1 MSRTRF
7 DPFQERVRRL
17 AHTHHVLGSRVRFE
31 SESAE
36 LLGLADEAFGRLP
49 RNGTAQAAPSFMIRL
64 VPVAGDARGTRDS
77 GRALTLAA
85 GASWLCGSVG
95 EAAFAVMSPGERS
108 ALVGIPPRLL
118 RQRYHGRY
126 ELVEFAALTLLA
138 RARALVPLHAAAVV
152 SDGQCVLL
160 LGDSGAG
167 KSTFCLHAMY
177 AGMQLLSEDSV
188 FVSRDA
194 RFAAGVPGFLHLR
207 SDATRWLRGAPR
219 DPPAG
224 GASFIRRR
232 SGVRKLEID
241 LRGAPWPLAASP
253 ARLGAVVVLEAK
265 PAGRAPLIRPLQR
278 RLLLT
283 ALDSSQPYAASRPE
297 WRDFRKA
304 ITRIPAFAMR
314 RAAEPGAVVE
324 ALRAALAGEGT

>member
-1 MSRTRF
+1 MSRTHF
-7 DPFQERVRRL
+7 DPFREHTRRRT
-17 AHTHHVLGSRVRFE
+17 HTHHVLGSRVRFV

-49 RNGTAQAAPSFMIRL
+49 RNGVAHDAPSFMIRL
-64 VPVAGDARGTRDS
+64 VPVASDARDTRRS
-77 GRALTLAA
+77 LTLAA
-85 GASWLCGSVG
+85 GASWLCGSLG
-95 EAAFAVMSPGERS
+95 DAAFAVMSPGERS

-118 RQRYHGRY
+118 RHRYTARY

-152 SDGQCVLL
+152 CEGQCVLL

-167 KSTFCLHAMY
+167 KSTLCLHAMY
-177 AGMQLLSEDSV
+177 AGLPLLSEDSV
-188 FVSRDA
+188 FLTRDA

-207 SDATRWLRGAPR
+207 PDATRWLQDAPR
-219 DPPAG
+219 GPRVD

-241 LRGAPWPLAASP
+241 LRSARLPLSASP
-253 ARLGAVVVLEAK
+253 VRLGAVVVLEGK
-265 PAGRAPLIRPLQR
+265 SAGRAPLIRPLQR
-278 RLLLT
+278 RALLA

-297 WRDFRKA
+297 WPDFRKA
-304 ITRIPAFAMR
+304 VTRIPAFAMR
-314 RAAEPGAVVE
+314 RATEPRAAVD
-324 ALRAALAGEGT
+324 ALRAALAGEPT